1 MNSIMKTETE
11 KNSNVIF
18 PFFSKI
24 VKFLG
29 TLSKIAVVVIALV
42 AGFGAGNLYNQYI
55 FSIKASQARLT
66 KTAKTTSIAVNE
78 RGEVMIIDRKTGS
91 YEVYADSV
99 GKMIFD
105 LYAGRMYYESRNK

>member
-1 MNSIMKTETE
+1 MDLSI
-11 KNSNVIF
+11 S
-18 PFFSKI
+18 FSI
-24 VKFLG
+24 VKSIVLIRG
-29 TLSKIAVVVIALV
+29 VPDWILDVSTSRPQMDSSITKLRIKLS
-42 AGFGAGNLYNQYI
+42 
-55 FSIKASQARLT
+55 
-66 KTAKTTSIAVNE
+66 TTSIAVNE